1 MRARHAVEDAVTI
14 ERLSMISAWS
24 SSSSSGAE
32 LELPQGLIFQRR
44 RPGPDISRGR
54 LQLADKTDEH
64 CDEKSRAAPAMIT
77 NPFKYA
83 RRTGQLSPSMIRELM
98 KLMGRPGL
106 VSLGGGLPSPGSF
119 PTEEIRESCQ
129 RVLSQSSHM
138 ALQYTTT
145 EGLLV
150 LREWVAER
158 MRQQG
163 LTVSADQVLITS
175 GSQQGLDLVGKVLL
189 ERGTKVAVESPT
201 YLGALQ
207 AFAPYEADTVEVRC
221 DEFGP
226 MPGSLRD
233 VGDARA
239 LYLLPNFQNPTG
251 RCISK
256 ARRAQIADQAQS
268 LGLPLVEDDP
278 YGDLW
283 FEQPPAEP
291 IAAHWP
297 EGTVYLGSF
306 SKILAPGL
314 RLGYAV
320 APTAVYGKLV
330 QAKQAADLHSGT
342 FAQHVVA
349 DLLGR
354 GILEKHLTEVRAKY
368 RQGRDAMVDALQA
381 HMRGLASWS
390 TPTGGMFCWLT
401 LASGLDTAKL
411 LPLAVE
417 RGVSFVPGAA
427 FYAAD
432 PLCNAMRLSFV
443 TESAGRIMQG
453 VASLADSIR
462 QAAQAQNA

>member
-1 MRARHAVEDAVTI
+1 MN
-14 ERLSMISAWS
+14 
-24 SSSSSGAE
+24 
-32 LELPQGLIFQRR
+32 
-44 RPGPDISRGR
+44 
-54 LQLADKTDEH
+54 
-64 CDEKSRAAPAMIT
+64 T

-129 RVLSQSSHM
+129 RVLSQSSHT
-138 ALQYTTT
+138 ALQYTIT
-145 EGLLV
+145 EGLPP

-163 LTVSADQVLITS
+163 LTVGADQVLITS
-175 GSQQGLDLVGKVLL
+175 GSQQGLDLLGKVLL
-189 ERGTKVAVESPT
+189 EKGTKVAVESPT

-221 DEFGP
+221 DETGP

-233 VGDARA
+233 VADAQA

-256 ARRAQIADQAQS
+256 SRRADIADQARH
-268 LGLPLVEDDP
+268 LGLPLIEDDP

-283 FEQPPAEP
+283 FEQPPPEP
-291 IAAHWP
+291 IAVDWP

-320 APTAVYGKLV
+320 APPSVYAKLV

-354 GILEKHLTEVRAKY
+354 GMLDKHLAAVRAQY
-368 RQGRDAMVDALQA
+368 RQGRDAMVDALRV
-381 HMRGLASWS
+381 HMRGLATWS

-401 LASGLDTAKL
+401 LASDIDTAKL

-417 RGVSFVPGAA
+417 RGVSFVPGVA
-427 FYAAD
+427 FYAAQ
-432 PLCNAMRLSFV
+432 PVCNAMRLSFV
-443 TESAGRIMQG
+443 TESAEGISQG

-462 QAAQAQNA
+462 QAAEGQGT